1 MKFHK
6 IKVESID
13 RLTPKSVQINFE
25 IPNELKSE
33 YSFKAGQYVTIEFDG
48 VRRDYSYVRVLWT
61 EMVNRSEGSTQW
73 ICFALFKS

>member
-48 VRRDYSYVRVLWT
+48 VRR
-61 EMVNRSEGSTQW
+61 SEGSTKW